1 MDSIVQS
8 GQRPFYWSYS
18 ALNNF
23 ETCPK
28 KFYHT
33 SIAKDFVEPESEHR
47 KWGYAVHDAF
57 AKAVD
62 HSPKLPPEM
71 SKWEPWVKFAKEP
84 FDPLTTMR
92 KAEMKLAITEQMNPC
107 EYFDKRVPVWFRAVA
122 DVLKISGPYARVIDW
137 KTGNSDCYLD
147 PETNTWK
154 TNSDQLNLTAATVM
168 AHYPM
173 VQHVK
178 MDFVW
183 LKEDYWTTDLI
194 SRVDLPKLW
203 QRMLPRVEKMKLSH
217 ATGIYEPKPSGLCKR
232 HCPVKSCQYHGKG
245 SF

>member
-1 MDSIVQS
+1 MDTI
-8 GQRPFYWSYS
+8 QRPFYWSFS

-23 ETCPK
+23 ETCAK

-57 AKAVD
+57 AKAVN
-62 HSPKLPPEM
+62 HGSVLPPEM
-71 SKWEPWVKFAKEP
+71 SKWVPWVKFAKEP
-84 FDPLTTMR
+84 FDPASALMQV
-92 KAEMKLAITEQMNPC
+92 EVKLAITEDMQPC

-122 DVLKISGPYARVIDW
+122 DVLKISGPYARIIDW
-137 KTGNSDCYLD
+137 KTGNSDTYLD

-154 TNSDQLNLTAATVM
+154 TSSDQLHLTAAALMV
-168 AHYPM
+168 HYPV

-178 MDFVW
+178 LDFVW
-183 LKEDYWTTDLI
+183 LKEDFWTSDVI
-194 SRVDLPKLW
+194 SRSDLPSLW
-203 QRMLPRVEKMKLSH
+203 QRLMPRVDKMKLAN
-217 ATGIYEPKPSGLCKR
+217 ATGVYEPKPSGLCKR
-232 HCPVKSCQYHGKG
+232 HCPVKSCQFHGKG